1 MIFSFLHPTLTIFK
15 GVDYGSSPVNNVK
28 IPKVLFVG
36 ISNYFSAPQSISV
49 GTEWYW
55 KTDTDLGLS
64 LGCQELKDID
74 INARVNAVIN
84 NQQPSTSL
92 AYDKYRDIGNIFGR
106 VFSLGGYADALN
118 YIAFTNYYLR
128 PANYS
133 NPPRSLS
140 PTDIDE
146 SIAYCNLMYWYEI
159 LKPDL
164 VILLGK
170 GIYKSFMGYHTS
182 PTSPKSVLTP
192 ESIPS
197 FYKGYP
203 NAMIDLEKI
212 LNTWKSNNP

>member
-49 GTEWYW
+49 GTEWYC
-55 KTDTDLGLS
+55 KTDADLGLI
-64 LGCQELKDID
+64 GNRQELKDID
-74 INARVNAVIN
+74 VNSRINVIIN
-84 NQQPSTSL
+84 NQGQQYS
-92 AYDKYRDIGNIFGR
+92 YERYKDIGNIFGR
-106 VFSLGGYADALN
+106 VFSLGGYANALN

-146 SIAYCNLMYWYEI
+146 GIAYCNLMYWYEI

-164 VILLGK
+164 VIFLGES
-170 GIYKSFMGYHTS
+170 IYQSFMKYHIS
-182 PTSPKSVLTP
+182 CRFVLTP
-192 ESIPS
+192 KSIPN
-197 FYKGYP
+197 FYKRGH
-203 NAMIDLEKI
+203 NAMIDLEI
-212 LNTWKSNNP
+212 FLNTWKSNNP

>member
-15 GVDYGSSPVNNVK
+15 GVNYGSSSVNNIK
-28 IPKVLFVG
+28 TPKVLFVG
-36 ISNYFSAPQSISV
+36 ISNYFSDPKSISV
-49 GTEWYW
+49 GEEWYW
-55 KTDTDLGLS
+55 KTDADLGLI
-64 LGCQELKDID
+64 GNRQELKDID

-146 SIAYCNLMYWYEI
+146 GIAYCNLMYWYEI

-164 VILLGK
+164 VIFLGK
-170 GIYKSFMGYHTS
+170 GICESFMEYHIS
-182 PTSPKSVLTP
+182 CKFILTP
-192 ESIPS
+192 KPIPN
-197 FYKGYP
+197 FYKGDD
-203 NAMIDLEKI
+203 NAMIDLEFF
-212 LNTWKSNNP
+212 LNIWKRNNP

>member
-15 GVDYGSSPVNNVK
+15 GLNYGSSPVNNVK
-28 IPKVLFVG
+28 VPKVLFVG
-36 ISNYFSAPQSISV
+36 ISNYFSDPKSISV
-49 GTEWYW
+49 GEEWYW
-55 KTDTDLGLS
+55 KTDADLGLI
-64 LGCQELKDID
+64 GNRQELKDID

-84 NQQPSTSL
+84 NQEPSTSL

-106 VFSLGGYADALN
+106 VFSLGEYADALN

-146 SIAYCNLMYWYEI
+146 GIAYCNLMYWYEI

-164 VILLGK
+164 VIFLGES
-170 GIYKSFMGYHTS
+170 IYQSFMKYHIS
-182 PTSPKSVLTP
+182 CRFVLTP
-192 ESIPS
+192 KSIPN
-197 FYKGYP
+197 FYKRDH

-212 LNTWKSNNP
+212 LNTCKSKNP

>member
-1 MIFSFLHPTLTIFK
+1 MIFSSLHPTLTIFK

-36 ISNYFSAPQSISV
+36 ISNYFSNSQSISV

-64 LGCQELKDID
+64 LGRQELKDID

-84 NQQPSTSL
+84 NQQPSASL

-106 VFSLGGYADALN
+106 VFSLGGYTDALN

-133 NPPRSLS
+133 NPPKSLS
-140 PTDIDE
+140 PTSIDE
-146 SIAYCNLMYWYEI
+146 GIAYCNLMYWYEI

-164 VILLGK
+164 VIFLGES
-170 GIYKSFMGYHTS
+170 IYQSFINYHIS
-182 PTSPKSVLTP
+182 CRFVLTP
-192 ESIPS
+192 KSIPN
-197 FYKGYP
+197 FYKRDP
-203 NAMIDLEKI
+203 NAMIDLENF

>member
-36 ISNYFSAPQSISV
+36 ISNYFSNSQSISV

-64 LGCQELKDID
+64 LGRQELKD

-84 NQQPSTSL
+84 NQQPSASL

-106 VFSLGGYADALN
+106 VFSLGGYTDALN

-133 NPPRSLS
+133 NPPKSLS
-140 PTDIDE
+140 PTSIDE
-146 SIAYCNLMYWYEI
+146 GIAYCNLMYWYEI

-164 VILLGK
+164 VIFLGES
-170 GIYKSFMGYHTS
+170 IYQSFINYHIS
-182 PTSPKSVLTP
+182 CRFVLTP
-192 ESIPS
+192 KSIPN
-197 FYKGYP
+197 FYKRDP
-203 NAMIDLEKI
+203 NAMIDLENF